1 MKTDISKALIFDH
14 FARKTSPLQ
23 RKRIEEWLQLES
35 NEEQYYAWLEEWEHA
50 HLQYVAPT
58 EVALESY
65 ATFLEANPLPLRTP
79 EEAPLGEQSRN
90 PARIG
95 GMQWLVAASILL
107 VLGLG
112 GWISRDTIRYKT
124 YQTAYGEIQR
134 FQLADGST
142 VKLNT
147 NSSLRVP
154 RWGFGDKTRE
164 VFLTGEANFSV
175 THTPTNQRFIVK
187 TPKGFDVVVLGTEF
201 TMYARKHN
209 SKVVLNKGKVQVR
222 YQEENT
228 QKEVTMKPGDLVTFD
243 RQNNVQLRTTQQAP
257 SYAAWEEQRFVFEE
271 TSLEEV
277 AYLLQEN
284 YGLRV
289 EIKGQNLSE
298 RVLMGSF
305 RARNLDELLLTISE
319 LLDISVVRQENRVQM
334 ADK

>member
-1 MKTDISKALIFDH
+1 MKTDISKALVFDH

-23 RKRIEEWLQLES
+23 RQRIEEWLQLES
-35 NEEQYYAWLEEWEHA
+35 NEEQYYAWLEEWEQH

-58 EVALESY
+58 EAALETY
-65 ATFLEANPLPLRTP
+65 ANFLEANPLPLP
-79 EEAPLGEQSRN
+79 ASVDDPFGGHRN
-90 PARIG
+90 STGRSK
-95 GMQWLVAASILL
+95 GMNWLVAATLLL

-112 GWISRDTIRYKT
+112 AWISRDTLRYKT
-124 YQTAYGEIQR
+124 YQTAYGEIHSFR
-134 FQLADGST
+134 LADGSM

-175 THTPTNQRFIVK
+175 THTPSNQRFIVK
-187 TPKGFDVVVLGTEF
+187 TPKGIDVVVLGTEF

-209 SKVVLNKGKVQVR
+209 SKVVLSKGKVQVR
-222 YQEENT
+222 YQQENT
-228 QKEVTMKPGDLVTFD
+228 RKEVTMKPGDLVTFD

-257 SYAAWEEQRFVFEE
+257 SYSAWEEQRFVFEE

-284 YGLRV
+284 YGLQV
-289 EIKGQNLSE
+289 EIKGQALAE

-319 LLDISVVRQENRVQM
+319 LLDISVIRQGNRVQM